1 MYTTRE
7 VNGFA
12 ISNVIVRQSFRV
24 FELANQQWPLWK
36 SLLLSESE
44 SK

>member
-1 MYTTRE
+1 MHTSRE

-12 ISNVIVRQSFRV
+12 TLYVIVRQSFRV
-24 FELANQQWPLWK
+24 LELTSQQWPLWK